1 MDTRHVLLL
10 TVLGFFSTGCG
21 TNPCVRYEFDLLTSE
36 IRELEDHVNELEHE
50 LEVKSE
56 QLDDLNISSTP
67 DTSKETELHPPNYQ
81 PDDNINPPEIDLEP
95 KFENRGDADLKID
108 IPAFPADDVP
118 PAPLEDST
126 ASFSDVSIE
135 TQSSDTVDPYV
146 THVVLNR
153 RLTSGFDGDGEPG
166 DEGFIV
172 VLEPRNANGQYVPLA
187 GAVSVVAIDLELDG
201 PESRLGHWN
210 FTANE
215 TSQNLRTTLLAK
227 GIHLQIPWTTTPPE
241 HSRLRVFVRYKT
253 VDGRQLEAD
262 EQVLIVVPGELS
274 NRWTPTS
281 RLSRRPKRPIIND
294 NELENDA
301 VARLIHDRQL

>member
-50 LEVKSE
+50 LEEKSE
-56 QLDDLNISSTP
+56 QLDDLNMSPTP
-67 DTSKETELHPPNYQ
+67 DASKEAELHPPNYQ
-81 PDDNINPPEIDLEP
+81 PDENTNPPEIDLEP

-108 IPAFPADDVP
+108 LPAFPDDDVP
-118 PAPLEDST
+118 PAPLEDNT

-135 TQSSDTVDPYV
+135 TQSSVTVDPYV

-166 DEGFIV
+166 DEGFII
-172 VLEPRNANGQYVPLA
+172 VLEPRNADGQYVPLA

-253 VDGRQLEAD
+253 VDGRQLEDD

-301 VARLIHDRQL
+301 TASLIHDRQL

>member
-21 TNPCVRYEFDLLTSE
+21 TNPCVRYEFDLLASE
-36 IRELEDHVNELEHE
+36 IRELEDHVNELEYE

-56 QLDDLNISSTP
+56 QLDDLNMSSTP
-67 DTSKETELHPPNYQ
+67 DASKETEIHAPNYQ
-81 PDDNINPPEIDLEP
+81 PDANSNPPEIDLDP
-95 KFENRGDADLKID
+95 NFENRGDADLKID
-108 IPAFPADDVP
+108 LPAFPADDVP
-118 PAPLEDST
+118 PAPSEDST

-135 TQSSDTVDPYV
+135 THSSDTVDPYV

-201 PESRLGHWN
+201 PESRVGHWN

-262 EQVLIVVPGELS
+262 EQVLIVVPEKLS

-301 VARLIHDRQL
+301 TARLIHDRQL